1 MGITTLIPVKWEKY
15 VPPVARGEG
24 TARRSV
30 SHHSMSPLPG
40 WVVRVKVRE
49 EAVAEA
55 DVIFIDLWEKA
66 WLFQEAA
73 THPWKSVGALT
84 TSGCPK
90 VQAGKMG
97 RSRGENCKGWPLSFA
112 CPAEI
117 PCHGP
122 PTRVSYH
129 SGGGIQGMCLD
140 APGSTKY
147 QRSNLALGVGS
158 ARDLT
163 RYFYTG
169 RILCPSLLSVIDKGD
184 VGVC

>member
-1 MGITTLIPVKWEKY
+1 MGITTLIPVKWETY

-30 SHHSMSPLPG
+30 SHHSVSPLPG
-40 WVVRVKVRE
+40 WGVWVKVRE

-66 WLFQEAA
+66 SLFQEAA
-73 THPWKSVGALT
+73 THPWKSVGAM

-112 CPAEI
+112 YPAEI
-117 PCHGP
+117 PCHCP
-122 PTRVSYH
+122 PMRASYH
-129 SGGGIQGMCLD
+129 YLIPRGGGIQGMCLD

-147 QRSNLALGVGS
+147 QRSNLALGVG
-158 ARDLT
+158 RPE
-163 RYFYTG
+163 
-169 RILCPSLLSVIDKGD
+169 I
-184 VGVC
+184 